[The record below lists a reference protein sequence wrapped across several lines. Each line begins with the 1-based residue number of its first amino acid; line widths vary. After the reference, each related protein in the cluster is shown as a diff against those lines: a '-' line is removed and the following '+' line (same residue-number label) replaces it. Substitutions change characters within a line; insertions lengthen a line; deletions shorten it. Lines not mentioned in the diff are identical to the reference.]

1 LATYSGA
8 FPVANTWYA
17 FEFEVAINNTTGS
30 FKVRKDGNTS
40 NDFSATSLNTR
51 VSANNY
57 ANKLQLGLNLNSGAQ
72 NIDDLFWRSD
82 ASSVAWMGDIRCYTR
97 MPASDSSVT
106 FSRTSTGV
114 LTQTVP
120 AVASNTVAISNTSA
134 RFTAVTASATGI
146 ITGVGISINT
156 GNSGNMKCAIYADGG
171 GLPAAVLASATAVV
185 TPVATG
191 TNSFTFSP
199 GVTVTKGVQYWVAVI
214 SDTAS
219 GLHNILT
226 GTTSLAA
233 TATMT
238 YAAFPQSSPIASSPV
253 NQIQVA
259 WTFGST
265 PANWMP
271 VSEAQQ
277 DTTTSYVYDST
288 VNDADFYTI
297 AAISGSTPSSV
308 VAVTTR
314 AYMQKSDAGSRTAA
328 VQLKS
333 GSTTVASPTITLT
346 TSGWQWAW
354 RTDIVDPNTS
364 SAWLAANVDSVT
376 CGPKVIS

>member
-1 LATYSGA
+1 
-8 FPVANTWYA
+8 
-17 FEFEVAINNTTGS
+17 
-30 FKVRKDGNTS
+30 
-40 NDFSATSLNTR
+40 
-51 VSANNY
+51 
-57 ANKLQLGLNLNSGAQ
+57 
-72 NIDDLFWRSD
+72 
-82 ASSVAWMGDIRCYTR
+82 
-97 MPASDSSVT
+97 
-106 FSRTSTGV
+106 
-114 LTQTVP
+114 
-120 AVASNTVAISNTSA
+120 
-134 RFTAVTASATGI
+134 
-146 ITGVGISINT
+146 
-156 GNSGNMKCAIYADGG
+156 
-171 GLPAAVLASATAVV
+171 
-185 TPVATG
+185 
-191 TNSFTFSP
+191 
-199 GVTVTKGVQYWVAVI
+199 
-214 SDTAS
+214 
-219 GLHNILT
+219 
-226 GTTSLAA
+226 
-233 TATMT
+233 
-238 YAAFPQSSPIASSPV
+238 
-253 NQIQVA
+253 
-259 WTFGST
+259 
-265 PANWMP
+265 MP